1 MKENTT
7 INESGMTVTQH
18 VKENKYKEVKEQ
30 RADG

>member
-7 INESGMTVTQH
+7 INESRMTVTQN

-30 RADG
+30 RTDG